1 MSKPNFKIACECGC
15 GLSLEVD
22 DVSSPFGGE
31 AHISIQIQDRRHFF
45 TRKRTSLDMVIDQ
58 AGIQELYGLLG
69 NVLAEKGARP

>member
-1 MSKPNFKIACECGC
+1 MSKPNFTASCECGC
-15 GLSLEVD
+15 GLSLAVD
-22 DVSSPFGGE
+22 NLSTFSGE
-31 AHISIQIQDRRHFF
+31 AHISIQVQDRRHFF